1 MLYYLLQT
9 VIFQVLFLVLY
20 DVFHKK
26 DTFFNWNRLYLLST
40 SILSFIL
47 PLIKIKSIQEN
58 IPEEYIIQLP
68 AVFIGQQTGSE
79 NFFKTITKLYISN
92 PIDGMNW
99 WQLCYGI
106 GVLFMLIL
114 FIRKI
119 IVLKAI
125 QNNATYN
132 YIRGYKVHTIRNSKD
147 AFSFFK
153 TVYIGDQLNKFE
165 KKQVIT
171 HEIVHLQE
179 KHSIDLLWF
188 ELLKIVFWFNPLVYV
203 YQLRINV
210 IHEFIADAKSIKIL
224 GKKEYYEQL
233 LNTVFA
239 TENIKFINQF
249 FNYSLIKKRI
259 LMLQKSKSKK
269 TLKLKYLLLLP
280 IVCSILVYTSCTEDL
295 SSQEPEKII
304 EKQADQKKPIEL
316 IKDLRDAIMVTGGLT
331 DDEEEALKILLKKDE
346 EGFSK
351 YKNHLGALEIPFSII
366 DKVPTTKSCN
376 GTIDNWQRKKC
387 VSNEI
392 KKFVNTNF
400 NIKIAE
406 SNGLTGINRIYVRFK
421 IDNTGKIVDVQARG
435 PIPELEQ
442 EAKRVIQSFPQ
453 MIPGEH
459 QGEKVGVLYSLPI
472 VLMIE

>member
-26 DTFFNWNRLYLLST
+26 DTFFTWNRLYLLST

-47 PLIKIKSIQEN
+47 PFIKIKSIQEN
-58 IPEEYIIQLP
+58 IPEEYVFQLP
-68 AVFIGQQTGSE
+68 TVFIGQQIEVETPS
-79 NFFKTITKLYISN
+79 ILYIWNSMGN
-92 PIDGMNW
+92 MNW

-106 GVLFMLIL
+106 GICIMLIL

-119 IVLKAI
+119 IALKTI

-132 YIRGYKVHTIRNSKD
+132 YIHGYKIYTIRDSKD

-153 TVYIGDQLNKFE
+153 TVYIGDQLNSIE
-165 KKQVIT
+165 RKQVIT

-179 KHSIDLLWF
+179 KHSLDLLWF
-188 ELLKIVFWFNPLVYV
+188 ELLKIVFWFNPLVYL

-224 GKKEYYEQL
+224 GKKKYYEQL

-295 SSQEPEKII
+295 SNQEPEKII
-304 EKQADQKKPIEL
+304 KKQADQKRPIEL
-316 IKDLRDAIMVTGGLT
+316 IKDLKDAITVTGGLT
-331 DDEEEALKILLKKDE
+331 DEEEEALKVLLAKDRE
-346 EGFSK
+346 DLSK
-351 YKNHLGALEIPFSII
+351 YKNDLGKVEIPFSII
-366 DKVPTTKSCN
+366 DKVPTTNSCN
-376 GTIDNWQRKKC
+376 STIDNSQRKKC

-421 IDNTGKIVDVQARG
+421 IDNTGKIVDVQARA